1 VPASR
6 SPNFW
11 TMLQNRIAGS
21 PQQSLPIKLFFCI
34 TFVLAGGGLGIWI
47 EIYRTDFKI
56 SAAAPVQI
64 AAASYIAAV
73 ALPALSQIA
82 LQEHN
87 GSKILS
93 SICYF
98 GALWL
103 GGFLI
108 YLFFWEVGYVSI
120 GFASFLVLTSV
131 VLWWMATSS
140 DPSFADTFDPDAPAG
155 GLPDQPLLGDD
166 SGFRGGRQ

>member
-1 VPASR
+1 MPK
-6 SPNFW
+6 FW
-11 TMLQNRIAGS
+11 TMLKNRIVGS
-21 PQQSLPIKLFFCI
+21 PQQSLPIKLLFCI

-47 EIYRTDFKI
+47 EIYRMDSTI

-93 SICYF
+93 SLCFF
-98 GALWL
+98 GAAWF
-103 GGFLI
+103 GAFLF
-108 YLFFWEVGYVSI
+108 YLFFWEVGYFSI
-120 GFASFLVLTSV
+120 RFAGFLVLISV

-140 DPSFADTFDPDAPAG
+140 DPSFADTFDPDGPAG
-155 GLPDQPLLGDD
+155 GSPDQQLLGDD
-166 SGFRGGRQ
+166 SVFRRGQQ

>member
-1 VPASR
+1 VPTSR

-11 TMLQNRIAGS
+11 TILQNRLAGP

-34 TFVLAGGGLGIWI
+34 TFVLAVGGLGIWI
-47 EIYRTDFKI
+47 EISRMDFTI
-56 SAAAPVQI
+56 SAAVPVQI

-93 SICYF
+93 SICFF
-98 GALWL
+98 GALWFVF
-103 GGFLI
+103 FLI
-108 YLFFWEVGYVSI
+108 YLFFGEVGYVSI
-120 GFASFLVLTSV
+120 VLSSFLVLISV

-140 DPSFADTFDPDAPAG
+140 DPSFADTFDPDAAAG